1 MAQGHGRVKVQA
13 GGQGAEDDHGSKL
26 ILIGNVTKETLTVT
40 VDTCL
45 DGRVL
50 MSHGS
55 EIGNKSVTLD
65 AYGYLVL
72 EQNP

>member
-1 MAQGHGRVKVQA
+1 MRILL
-13 GGQGAEDDHGSKL
+13 AEDEKDLNDVIRK
-26 ILIGNVTKETLTVT
+26 TLEKNGYS